1 MSMYYQ
7 IKKKSTIPKEWFFFN
22 PENFPDSKKLNNL
35 SKNVGV
41 VFFNNNLNIN
51 NFLKKI
57 EPLLSFC
64 RKRKIKFVIPFS
76 KFWGNKY
83 NPFGMMV
90 EVNSKTKKIYSMKN
104 KHRNYFTVAKVHN
117 LKEASLARGLV
128 DLIFLS
134 PVLKTNSYPDK
145 KPLSKYIFISLCFF
159 FKEELIFALGGVNYK
174 NINSMKNKKL
184 YGFGAISCFK
194 SDEKI

>member
-1 MSMYYQ
+1 MYYQ
-7 IKKKSTIPKEWFFFN
+7 IKKKTTIPKEWFFFN
-22 PENFPDSKKLNNL
+22 PENFSDIKKLSNL
-35 SKNVGV
+35 SKKVGV
-41 VFFNNNLNIN
+41 IFFSNNLNIN

-57 EPLLSFC
+57 EPLLRLC

-90 EVNSKTKKIYSMKN
+90 EINRKSKKFYSTKD

-117 LKEASLARGLV
+117 FKEAFLARGFV
-128 DLIFLS
+128 DLVFLS

-145 KPLSKYIFISLCFF
+145 KPLSKYFFISLCFF
-159 FKEELIFALGGVNYK
+159 FKEELIFSLGGVNYT
-174 NINSMKNKKL
+174 NIKSIKNKKL

-194 SDEKI
+194 KNEKI

>member
-1 MSMYYQ
+1 MYYQ

-22 PENFPDSKKLNNL
+22 PENFLDSKKLRNL
-35 SKNVGV
+35 SKKAGV
-41 VFFNNNLNIN
+41 IFFNNNLDIN
-51 NFLKKI
+51 SFLKKI
-57 EPLLSFC
+57 EPLLCFC

-76 KFWGNKY
+76 KFWGNRY

-90 EVNSKTKKIYSMKN
+90 EIDRKSKKFYSTKN
-104 KHRNYFTVAKVHN
+104 KHRRYYTVAKVHN
-117 LKEASLARGLV
+117 LKEAFLARGFV

-134 PVLKTNSYPDK
+134 PVFKTNSYPDK

-159 FKEELIFALGGVNYK
+159 FKEELVFALGGVNYT
-174 NINSMKNKKL
+174 NIRSIKNKKL

-194 SDEKI
+194 NYEKI